1 MSEIKSVI
9 LGLCIASISL
19 GSMYMLRPSGATE
32 KSVRLSFAVIFL
44 SLLVVSLSNLLKTD
58 FNGIKFTF
66 NSFSNDYSENI
77 VSTQAEFLCQEILKE
92 KGIDFKGIEIFTDK
106 TEDGSISI
114 KRITVESTAEP
125 DAIKNSIA
133 AVIATDGVEVIND

>member
-19 GSMYMLRPSGATE
+19 GAMYMLRPTGATE

-44 SLLVVSLSNLLKTD
+44 SLLVISVSSILHID
-58 FNGIKFTF
+58 FNKIKITLN
-66 NSFSNDYSENI
+66 NSFNDSSENI
-77 VSTQAEFLCQEILKE
+77 VSAEAKFLCQEILKE

-106 TEDGSISI
+106 TDDGSISI

-125 DAIKNSIA
+125 DAVRQSIT
-133 AVIATDGVEVIND
+133 AVLATDGVEVIND